1 MMAVAGDPHV
11 QTPRA
16 QEELQRVKLEDD
28 SHWEQEISQ
37 RSDPG
42 PETSCRRFWHFCYQ
56 QASGPREALIQLRK
70 LCHQWLRPEK
80 CTKEQILELLVLE
93 QFLAVLPREIQ
104 VWVRQKHPESGEEA
118 VALVEDLQKEPGR
131 RGLQAVVKNSQPEP
145 DEQWHHSPE
154 EELPALH
161 RSALPGPGT
170 LGLSLEE
177 GGSDPGMMHS
187 PQELVTFG
195 DVAVYISQEA
205 RRQPGPGW
213 RNHLEGSWE
222 KSASEVSPDLPT
234 PLPSVS
240 S

>member
-1 MMAVAGDPHV
+1 MAVAGDPQV

-16 QEELQRVKLEDD
+16 REELQRAKLEDD
-28 SHWEQEISQ
+28 PHWEREISQ

-104 VWVRQKHPESGEEA
+104 FWVRQKHPESGEEA

-131 RGLQAVVKNSQPEP
+131 RGLQVRSENLVVGKAGGSGRVPLTT
-145 DEQWHHSPE
+145 
-154 EELPALH
+154 LPAVWVMC
-161 RSALPGPGT
+161 RT
-170 LGLSLEE
+170 LLFVAKWHLLIPWAWWLRLSFHAQTD
-177 GGSDPGMMHS
+177 S
-187 PQELVTFG
+187 
-195 DVAVYISQEA
+195 
-205 RRQPGPGW
+205 
-213 RNHLEGSWE
+213 
-222 KSASEVSPDLPT
+222 SENA
-234 PLPSVS
+234 
-240 S
+240 

>member
-1 MMAVAGDPHV
+1 MAVAGDPHV

-56 QASGPREALIQLRK
+56 QASGPREALIRLRK

-80 CTKEQILELLVLE
+80 CTEEQILELLE

-118 VALVEDLQKEPGR
+118 VALVEGLQKEPGR
-131 RGLQAVVKNSQPEP
+131 RGLQV
-145 DEQWHHSPE
+145 
-154 EELPALH
+154 
-161 RSALPGPGT
+161 RSENLV
-170 LGLSLEE
+170 LGKA
-177 GGSDPGMMHS
+177 GGSGSVP
-187 PQELVTFG
+187 LVCQQCG
-195 DVAVYISQEA
+195 
-205 RRQPGPGW
+205 
-213 RNHLEGSWE
+213 
-222 KSASEVSPDLPT
+222 
-234 PLPSVS
+234 
-240 S
+240 